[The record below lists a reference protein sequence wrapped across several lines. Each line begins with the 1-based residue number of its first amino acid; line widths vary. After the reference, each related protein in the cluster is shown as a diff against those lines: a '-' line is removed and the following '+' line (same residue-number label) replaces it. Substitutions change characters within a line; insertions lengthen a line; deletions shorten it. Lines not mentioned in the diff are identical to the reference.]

1 MHSKNYNLIPLSI
14 DQGLNRV
21 PIGTAGGY
29 IRLLEAPAAANV
41 QIHLNEQNADG
52 IPLKTYHAIEATNI
66 EKIFVS
72 CNAVTGEKITVVQ
85 ANTAKDF
92 KMVTPASDVK
102 LSSLGSYESV
112 ALDQLDKVI
121 NPYLM
126 PKITSDSFAS
136 STTTTTVIQKSLN
149 CDKIRISAAAF
160 KRYGNGT
167 PLDSSL
173 AVFMID
179 NVPIGIIGGYVNS
192 DSRHFSSNLN
202 LELIGVRGKE
212 LKVDWEAANDDRTL
226 GILLEE
232 YELK

>member
-72 CNAVTGEKITVVQ
+72 CNAVPGEKITVVQ

-102 LSSLGSYESV
+102 LSSLGMYEST
-112 ALDQLDKVI
+112 ALEQLDKI
-121 NPYLM
+121 LNPYYQT
-126 PKITSDSFAS
+126 KVNVGTAS
-136 STTTTTVIQKSLN
+136 NSSATTIFSKTME
-149 CDKIRISAAAF
+149 CDKIKVYLTGAFVKVGSGGFQNGSASLIVDGVECISSGG
-160 KRYGNGT
+160 YNGT
-167 PLDSSL
+167 SGSGTAFIEIEDIKGKTVEIKSYENSSSYL
-173 AVFMID
+173 TTF
-179 NVPIGIIGGYVNS
+179 
-192 DSRHFSSNLN
+192 
-202 LELIGVRGKE
+202 LISE
-212 LKVDWEAANDDRTL
+212 HTLK
-226 GILLEE
+226 
-232 YELK
+232 